1 MQKAIS
7 ASNLVNIQ
15 PGVISAAVNALT
27 LNSIFLTQNL
37 NLQSGQ
43 TTEFNSAD
51 AVAAFFGSTSIE
63 AKLASIYFNGFDNS
77 NIKPQSLHFAN
88 YNNTAVGAWLRGSKI
103 TQPLATVKTYTGDIS
118 VVIDGTTKTAA
129 NVNLSSA
136 TSFADV
142 ATALGTALSA
152 TVTYDATLQAF
163 IVKSA
168 TTGATSTI
176 DYATGTLADL
186 LGLSQFKGA
195 VTSQGA
201 VAQTPATVMAS
212 ITSINQNW
220 ALFMTT
226 WEPDKATKQ
235 AFADWA
241 NNQNQRYAYVCWD
254 SDQQAT
260 IIGGTS
266 IGASL
271 TAANY
276 DGVIL
281 VYPNADTAAFICG
294 AAASIDFNQ
303 HNGRITFAY
312 RGQSGLPTM
321 VNDASVAQALIA
333 NGYNFY
339 GAYATATTRF
349 NLLQPGQIT
358 GKWEWIDAYLNQI
371 YLNASLQQ
379 AILTMLQSA
388 KSVPY
393 NTDGYGMINAACLDP
408 ITAAINFGSIRKGIP
423 LSYAQAMEVNQA
435 AGAVVS
441 PVIEEQG
448 YYLQILP
455 ASAASRV
462 ARTSPPM
469 AFWYTDGGSIQ
480 KINLPSIDVM

>member
-1 MQKAIS
+1 M
-7 ASNLVNIQ
+7 
-15 PGVISAAVNALT
+15 
-27 LNSIFLTQNL
+27 
-37 NLQSGQ
+37 
-43 TTEFNSAD
+43 
-51 AVAAFFGSTSIE
+51 
-63 AKLASIYFNGFDNS
+63 
-77 NIKPQSLHFAN
+77 
-88 YNNTAVGAWLRGSKI
+88 
-103 TQPLATVKTYTGDIS
+103 
-118 VVIDGTTKTAA
+118 
-129 NVNLSSA
+129 
-136 TSFADV
+136 
-142 ATALGTALSA
+142 
-152 TVTYDATLQAF
+152 
-163 IVKSA
+163 
-168 TTGATSTI
+168 
-176 DYATGTLADL
+176 
-186 LGLSQFKGA
+186 
-195 VTSQGA
+195 
-201 VAQTPATVMAS
+201 
-212 ITSINQNW
+212 
-220 ALFMTT
+220 
-226 WEPDKATKQ
+226 
-235 AFADWA
+235 
-241 NNQNQRYAYVCWD
+241 
-254 SDQQAT
+254 
-260 IIGGTS
+260 
-266 IGASL
+266 

-321 VNDASVAQALIA
+321 INDASIAQALIA

-388 KSVPY
+388 NSVPY

-423 LSYAQAMEVNQA
+423 LSYTQTMEVNQA